1 MSGQIIG
8 SGSLSLNQWTTRR
21 WSVAEAVDGCV
32 RHGLAAVG
40 LWREKVAEQGLAESV
55 KLVRAAGLRVSS
67 LCRGGFLTAGGLP
80 GEEGRRA
87 FARALDDNRRAVDEA
102 AELGA
107 ACLVMVVG
115 GLPGVKPGEPLP
127 TSGQATAAA
136 AAEPGGLADG
146 TGPGGAAGEPES
158 AGSAGFSR
166 DLAGARERVAEAVA
180 ELAPYAGE
188 RGVKLALEPLHPI
201 YCPDRAV
208 LSTLGQALELS
219 LPYPEEQVGVVVDTF
234 HVWWDPRLFEDI
246 ARAGRR
252 IASYQVCDYLH
263 PLPEDVLLGR
273 GMMGDGVIDFAPITR
288 AVMAAGYTGDVE
300 VEIFNADVWTAEP
313 DEVVA
318 TMKTR
323 YEDVMLPTR

>member
-1 MSGQIIG
+1 MS
-8 SGSLSLNQWTTRR
+8 LALNQWTTRR

-32 RHGLAAVG
+32 RHGLEAVG

-55 KLVRAAGLRVSS
+55 KLVREAGLRVSS

-87 FARALDDNRRAVDEA
+87 FAQALEDNRRAIDEA
-102 AELGA
+102 AELSA

-115 GLPGVKPGEPLP
+115 GLPGVKPGEALP
-127 TSGQATAAA
+127 PS
-136 AAEPGGLADG
+136 
-146 TGPGGAAGEPES
+146 
-158 AGSAGFSR
+158 GFSR
-166 DLAGARERVAEAVA
+166 DVAGARERVAEALA

-208 LSTLGQALELS
+208 LSTLGQALDLS
-219 LPYPEEQVGVVVDTF
+219 LAYPEEQVGVVVDTF
-234 HVWWDPRLFEDI
+234 HVWWDPRVFEDI

-263 PLPEDVLLGR
+263 PLPQDILRGR
-273 GMMGDGVIDFAPITR
+273 GMMGGGVIDFRPITR
-288 AVMAAGYTGDVE
+288 AVLEAGYAGDVE
-300 VEIFNADVWTAEP
+300 VEIFNADIWAADP

-318 TMKTR
+318 TMKAR
-323 YEDVMLPTR
+323 YEDVVLA